1 MERNLDFDTVIN
13 RKDTLSLKFD
23 FAKRRGL
30 PTDVL
35 PLWVADMDFK
45 TSSYIVDALH
55 DAAEYGVFGY
65 SETQTPY
72 YEVVRDYFLR
82 KYDYDFTERELL
94 KSPGV
99 VFAIAVAVKALTEKG
114 DAIMIQQPVYYP
126 FSEVITDNN
135 RKLVDN
141 TLVYNPLD
149 NRYYI
154 DFEDFENKIVNNKVK
169 LFLLCNPHNP
179 VSRVWSKEELI
190 KLGDICLKHNVI
202 VLSDEI
208 HQDFTFVGKHH
219 IFASLKPEFENI
231 TITFTSPS
239 KTFNLAGLQTAHVFI
254 KNPQIRRKYC
264 HEYNASGYSQLNVMG
279 LVATIAAY
287 KFGDEWFNGVFNYI
301 KNNVEY
307 IKNYV
312 ETNLPNV
319 RMINHEATYLVWLDF
334 RGLGL
339 TPAQLDD
346 AIINKSKLWLDSGKI
361 FGASGEGFQRINAAC
376 PRRTLEE
383 AMNRL
388 KKILNT

>member
-1 MERNLDFDTVIN
+1 MEKNLDFDTVIN

-30 PTDVL
+30 PPDVL

-45 TSSYIVDALH
+45 TSSYVLEALQDVVNH
-55 DAAEYGVFGY
+55 GVFGY
-65 SETQTPY
+65 SETLTPY

-82 KYDYDFTERELL
+82 KYNYDFSEREML

-99 VFAIAVAVKALTEKG
+99 VFAISVAVKALTEKG
-114 DAIMIQQPVYYP
+114 DAIMIQQPDYYP

-141 TLVYNPLD
+141 TLVYNPEK

-154 DFEDFENKIVNNKVK
+154 DFEDFENKIISHNVK
-169 LFLLCNPHNP
+169 MFLLCNPHNP

-231 TITFTSPS
+231 TLTFTSPS

-254 KNPQIRRKYC
+254 KNATIRRKFC

-287 KFGDEWFNGVFNYI
+287 KFGNEWFNGVFNYI
-301 KNNVEY
+301 KSNVEF
-307 IKNYV
+307 IKSYV

-339 TPAQLDD
+339 TSAQLED
-346 AIINKSKLWLDSGKI
+346 AIIYKSKLWLDSGKI
-361 FGASGEGFQRINAAC
+361 FGSSGEGFQRINAAC
-376 PRRTLEE
+376 PRKTLEE
-383 AMNRL
+383 AMERL
-388 KKILNT
+388 KVYFQ

>member
-1 MERNLDFDTVIN
+1 MERYLDFDIVVN

-23 FAKRRGL
+23 FAHRRGL
-30 PTDVL
+30 PADVL

-72 YEVVRDYFLR
+72 YEVVRDYFHR

-99 VFAIAVAVKALTEKG
+99 VFAIAVAVNALTEKG

-141 TLVYNPLD
+141 TLVYNPND

-154 DFEDFENKIVNNKVK
+154 DFEDFENKIVTNNVK

-179 VSRVWSKEELI
+179 VSRVWSKDELI

-219 IFASLKPEFENI
+219 IFASLKPEFEDI
-231 TITFTSPS
+231 TLTFTSPS
-239 KTFNLAGLQTAHVFI
+239 KTFNLAGLQTAHIFI
-254 KNPQIRRKYC
+254 KNPKIRRRFC
-264 HEYNASGYSQLNVMG
+264 HAYNASGYSQLNVMG

-287 KFGDEWFNGVFNYI
+287 KFGDEWFNGVFKYI
-301 KNNVEY
+301 KNNVEF

-312 ETNLPNV
+312 EVNLPNV
-319 RMINHEATYLVWLDF
+319 RMITHEATYLVWLDF
-334 RGLGL
+334 RKLGF
-339 TPAQLDD
+339 TAAELDD
-346 AIINKSKLWLDSGKI
+346 LIVNKSKLWLDSGKI
-361 FGASGEGFQRINAAC
+361 FGKSGEGFQRINAAC
-376 PRRTLEE
+376 PRRLLED
-383 AMNRL
+383 AMARL
-388 KKILNT
+388 SLIV

>member
-1 MERNLDFDTVIN
+1 MEKNLDFDTVIN

-30 PTDVL
+30 PPDVL

-45 TSSYIVDALH
+45 TSSYVLEALQDVVNH
-55 DAAEYGVFGY
+55 GVFGY
-65 SETQTPY
+65 SETLTPY

-82 KYDYDFTERELL
+82 KYNYDFSEREML

-99 VFAIAVAVKALTEKG
+99 VFAISVAVKALTEKG

-135 RKLVDN
+135 RKLIDN
-141 TLVYNPLD
+141 TLVYNPEK

-154 DFEDFENKIVNNKVK
+154 DFEDFENKIISHNVK
-169 LFLLCNPHNP
+169 MFLLCNPHNP

-190 KLGDICLKHNVI
+190 KLGEICLKHNVL

-231 TITFTSPS
+231 TLTCTSPS

-254 KNPQIRRKYC
+254 KNATIRRKFC

-287 KFGDEWFNGVFNYI
+287 KFGNEWFNGVFKYI
-301 KNNVEY
+301 KSNVEF

-312 ETNLPNV
+312 ETHLPKIK
-319 RMINHEATYLVWLDF
+319 MITHEATYLVWLDF

-339 TPAQLDD
+339 TSAQLED
-346 AIINKSKLWLDSGKI
+346 AIIYKSKLWLDSGKI
-361 FGASGEGFQRINAAC
+361 FGKSGEGFQRINAAC
-376 PRRTLEE
+376 PRKTLEE
-383 AMNRL
+383 AMERL
-388 KKILNT
+388 KVYFQ